1 MYTDINIHFTLAGR
15 LKMTKA
21 FREGKVSLRLIKC
34 VCQGSPRVGKTHI
47 KYLLLGKVLVDSS
60 STGLAEHPE
69 LAFRNVSSEIVQE
82 DASSTDGAKHQ
93 VHSFRSTTSEKYKVE
108 ESHKTWEI
116 MDDEKL
122 TLLMAK
128 EMSELQI
135 EKEEEL
141 GNDVVE
147 SRVSNTPVT
156 GRIEEGGPAKTTI
169 QEIKKSLMR
178 RDLSQLPATGKQD
191 WIYFIDSGG
200 QPQFQEVLQAFI
212 PNTSVLLLAIKLTE
226 KLSNC
231 PLMEYEKSGVKY
243 SLGHHA
249 LSNQQILIRLA
260 KMISSSESNMQ
271 IALAGT
277 HYDEYVKTDTPSE
290 TMEEKEQQLQ
300 EIFSFCEDDLIF
312 RDSVFQNI
320 IFPVNGL
327 QAEEGKF
334 DDPIVCELRS
344 SITSTPNPIK
354 IDVPLRWHAFELAIQ
369 AEARRMGTQVLSL
382 EKCIEISEAL
392 NFPRDDVIPA
402 LTFLSNYN
410 LILYYPSLLPKVVFT
425 TPQVLLDKVTE
436 LIERVYQLSNP
447 ENSVNQPHAT
457 QGEYNAMRDL
467 GIMSTQILKDFPKHY
482 IADLFTEDDM
492 VKIFKYL
499 YIFAEIENGKFFMPA
514 LLPPFTPVELD
525 QLLNL
530 STPPLL
536 FNFEDSCAPAGL
548 FCALVVCLASHLTK
562 WKVRHDIKP
571 LNGVKS
577 NAACFVIPGISLVA
591 TLVDSFYQFELHYR
605 CFPQHEKHLPRIRE
619 VVSEGLEEVIHNR
632 KFNTAI
638 PKKAFF
644 CRSSECI
651 ENRSTHR
658 HVATPA
664 IEDKELICSS
674 DPLIYYEMND
684 VESKWLK
691 PVPLPPSNSDTP
703 TMDQLMTEL
712 EQVSSI
718 WVRVGIHLLLPV
730 WRIESIEKNNR
741 GQCYECLMSVLEHWR
756 NSANTKSPFSW
767 ETIIAVLRSK
777 SIGNHRLADEIECK
791 YVKK

>member
-1 MYTDINIHFTLAGR
+1 MYTDINIDFTLAGR
-15 LKMTKA
+15 LKMSKA

-69 LAFRNVSSEIVQE
+69 LAFRNVRSEIVQE
-82 DASSTDGAKHQ
+82 DVDGAKHQ
-93 VHSFRSTTSEKYKVE
+93 VHPFRSTTSEKYKVN
-108 ESHKTWEI
+108 ESHNTWEI
-116 MDDEKL
+116 MDDETL

-135 EKEEEL
+135 EKQEEG

-147 SRVSNTPVT
+147 SRVSNTPDT
-156 GRIEEGGPAKTTI
+156 GCKEEGGTAKTTI
-169 QEIKKSLMR
+169 YEIKKHLVQ

-212 PNTSVLLLAIKLTE
+212 PNTSILLLAIKLTE

-231 PLMEYEKSGVKY
+231 PLMEYEKNGVTY

-249 LSNQQILIRLA
+249 LSNKEILIRLA
-260 KMISSSESNMQ
+260 KTICYSKSNMQ

-277 HYDEYVKTDTPSE
+277 YYDEYVKTDTPSE

-300 EIFSFCEDDLIF
+300 EIFSSRKDDLIY
-312 RDSVFQNI
+312 RDSTCQNV

-334 DDPIVCELRS
+334 DDPVVCQLRS
-344 SITSTPNPIK
+344 SITSTPNPIQ

-392 NFPRDDVIPA
+392 NFPPDDVIPA
-402 LTFLSNYN
+402 LIFLSNYN
-410 LILYYPSLLPKVVFT
+410 LILYYPSLLPNVVFT

-447 ENSVNQPHAT
+447 GNSVNQPCAT
-457 QGEYNAMRDL
+457 RGEYKTMRDL
-467 GIMSTQILKDFPKHY
+467 GIMSIQILKDFPKYY
-482 IADLFTEDDM
+482 IPDLFSEDDM
-492 VKIFKYL
+492 VKIFAHL
-499 YIFAEIENGKFFMPA
+499 YILAEIENGKFFMPA

-536 FNFEDSCAPAGL
+536 FNFENSCAPAGL
-548 FCALVVCLASHLTK
+548 FCALVVCLASHLTG
-562 WKVRHDIKP
+562 WRVRHDIKP

-605 CFPQHEKHLPRIRE
+605 CFPQHEKHLPKIRE

-638 PKKAFF
+638 PKRAFF
-644 CRSSECI
+644 CRASECI

-674 DPLIYYEMND
+674 DTVICYEMND
-684 VESKWLK
+684 VESKWLE
-691 PVPLPPSNSDTP
+691 PLPLPPSNSDTP

-712 EQVSSI
+712 EQVSST
-718 WVRVGIHLLLPV
+718 WEKVGVHLLLPV
-730 WRIESIEKNNR
+730 WKLEIIEKNNR
-741 GQCYECLMSVLEHWR
+741 GQCYECLMSVLEYWR

-767 ETIIAVLRSK
+767 KTIVAVLRSK
-777 SIGNHRLADEIECK
+777 SIGNH
-791 YVKK
+791 